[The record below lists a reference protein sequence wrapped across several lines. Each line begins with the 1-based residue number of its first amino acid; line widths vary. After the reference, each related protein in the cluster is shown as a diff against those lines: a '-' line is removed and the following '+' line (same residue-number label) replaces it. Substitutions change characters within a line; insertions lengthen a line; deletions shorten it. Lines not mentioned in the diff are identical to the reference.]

1 MIFIYLL
8 DQRAAEK
15 FPLSPL
21 FFVKPGRLTAHRA
34 FSPSPSGGRLG
45 WGPATHPQA
54 PRNFPSTGSEKSF
67 ALRRCRMHPS
77 FRHSREGGNPGALPR
92 NQRCLDSRL
101 RGNDEG
107 KAAPRTPKKQPP
119 APCHADGA
127 THPTHPPPSPH
138 TPELRGAW
146 AFRAQRRAEPVGTGP
161 TECRGG
167 SSRRKALA
175 PAFWNHLTE
184 RKPS

>member
-1 MIFIYLL
+1 VKTHAL
-8 DQRAAEK
+8 DQFAAEK

-21 FFVKPGRLTAHRA
+21 FFVKPGRFTAYRA

-67 ALRRCRMHPS
+67 ALRRCRMRPS
-77 FRHSREGGNPGALPR
+77 FRHSHCEGG
-92 NQRCLDSRL
+92 
-101 RGNDEG
+101 
-107 KAAPRTPKKQPP
+107 
-119 APCHADGA
+119 A
-127 THPTHPPPSPH
+127 TNSTHPPPSTH